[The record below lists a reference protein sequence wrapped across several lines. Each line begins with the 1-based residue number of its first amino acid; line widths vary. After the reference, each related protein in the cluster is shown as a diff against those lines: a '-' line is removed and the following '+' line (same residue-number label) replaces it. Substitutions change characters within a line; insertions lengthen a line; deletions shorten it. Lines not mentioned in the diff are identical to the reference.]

1 MVPALLLG
9 VVFTALFQGMMLAMA
24 TRLQA
29 LSIGFVAQC
38 KVLPDYACSL
48 LASGRALAVCACHLA
63 AVGAARQPLQCP
75 AYKHESLSSVY
86 FQLHLLGAAL
96 VLGGALSYA
105 RLRLRADA
113 RCAYTSGRPLRSC
126 MPLTRA
132 LGACAG
138 KAKRRGRGP
147 SRCPT
152 SVALSDAT
160 RAQACAKRY
169 VFA

>member
-48 LASGRALAVCACHLA
+48 LASGRTLAVCACHLA

-113 RCAYTSGRPLRSC
+113 RCAYTRLSARSG
-126 MPLTRA
+126 TRVA
-132 LGACAG
+132 DSPAWDLPQA
-138 KAKRRGRGP
+138 RR
-147 SRCPT
+147 
-152 SVALSDAT
+152 SVASEGHPDA
-160 RAQACAKRY
+160 QHPWL
-169 VFA
+169 

>member
-48 LASGRALAVCACHLA
+48 LASGRTLAVCACHLA

-105 RLRLRADA
+105 RLRLSADA
-113 RCAYTSGRPLRSC
+113 RCTHTFERP
-126 MPLTRA
+126 A
-132 LGACAG
+132 ECA
-138 KAKRRGRGP
+138 ADP
-147 SRCPT
+147 P
-152 SVALSDAT
+152 ALSLRRQGEAPRQ
-160 RAQACAKRY
+160 RAIPMPNIRGSE
-169 VFA
+169 